1 MLFILLY
8 HWIVYHTRVKPANF
22 DVPWDIEDDSK
33 VLQGIY
39 QYGIGSWEAMKMDP
53 SLGISDKILANEDKK
68 PQAKHLQTRAE
79 YLLKVLRKHL
89 DQKSGV
95 VSKWTSNHL
104 LYITDTL
111 FFMLPLHSVQLVSV
125 CPLLCE
131 M

>member
-1 MLFILLY
+1 MCY
-8 HWIVYHTRVKPANF
+8 TRVKPANF

-39 QYGIGSWEAMKMDP
+39 QYGIGSWEAIKMDP

-89 DQKSGV
+89 DSKSGV
-95 VSKWTSNHL
+95 VSK
-104 LYITDTL
+104 
-111 FFMLPLHSVQLVSV
+111 
-125 CPLLCE
+125 
-131 M
+131 

>member
-1 MLFILLY
+1 MC
-8 HWIVYHTRVKPANF
+8 HTRVKPANF

-39 QYGIGSWEAMKMDP
+39 QYGIGSWEAIKMDP

-89 DQKSGV
+89 DNKSGV
-95 VSKWTSNHL
+95 VSK
-104 LYITDTL
+104 
-111 FFMLPLHSVQLVSV
+111 
-125 CPLLCE
+125 
-131 M
+131 